1 MVGGWVDS
9 PAYFAVLGLLC
20 GLVGFRLGWRSGQR
34 IALPLIQGA
43 LGWVGFATAWRVGG
57 AFAGADAIL
66 GWAAGTTVISLGRF
80 RREPETV
87 DRIVLRAVPYRAA
100 MFEWL
105 RTGRG
110 PEARPFRTALE
121 HARELAIY
129 LIAAVSSANLLSIA
143 MGAVLLNYMN
153 AYVARLGESA
163 RRRWVVRLLAWNV
176 WSIVRVVAYV
186 LLGVAAA
193 APLAERAGFP
203 ANPEQMKLLWLA
215 GLGGAALDLIL
226 KLSLS
231 RFCGRQLASAVE
243 LPEPRREGTER

>member
-1 MVGGWVDS
+1 VDS
-9 PAYFAVLGLLC
+9 PVYFVVLGLLC

-34 IALPLIQGA
+34 ITLPLIQGA
-43 LGWVGFATAWRVGG
+43 LGWVGFATAWRAGG
-57 AFAGADAIL
+57 AFAGVDAVL
-66 GWAAGTTVISLGRF
+66 GWVAGTTMISLGRF
-80 RREPETV
+80 RREPEAV
-87 DRIVLRAVPYRAA
+87 DRIVLRAVPYRVT

-110 PEARPFRTALE
+110 PETRPFRTALE
-121 HARELAIY
+121 HTRELILY

-153 AYVARLGESA
+153 AYVARLSQLA

-176 WSIVRVVAYV
+176 WSILRVAAYV

-193 APLAERAGFP
+193 TPLAERAGFP
-203 ANPEQMKLLWLA
+203 ANPEQIKLLWVA
-215 GLGGAALDLIL
+215 GLTGAALDLAL

-231 RFCGRQLASAVE
+231 RICGRQLASAVE
-243 LPEPRREGTER
+243 LSEPRREGTER